1 MLLFPPSHTC
11 AQQARCHKT
20 HHSAF
25 ATCRKLERQVS
36 LQAQFSACIT
46 VSWSISGQICRYAD
60 ALCLVGSPVRAVS
73 GGFTFAFFA
82 CSAQLAFNQLNVLR
96 VNYIKRQEKPVQ
108 EWSKELGEL
117 DAPRPEP
124 VEEKPPF
131 TQRMTEAVL
140 SVTPIRKVSNEEYA
154 ETLKTRI
161 QRSEQELS
169 VVKRQMEDIQEQLD
183 HAHKEKKAS
192 V

>member
-1 MLLFPPSHTC
+1 M
-11 AQQARCHKT
+11 
-20 HHSAF
+20 
-25 ATCRKLERQVS
+25 
-36 LQAQFSACIT
+36 
-46 VSWSISGQICRYAD
+46 
-60 ALCLVGSPVRAVS
+60 
-73 GGFTFAFFA
+73 
-82 CSAQLAFNQLNVLR
+82 
-96 VNYIKRQEKPVQ
+96 Q